1 MHHVIIIPSI
11 INTQQFFRN
20 LFGKLSTK
28 NVNTCIISYFKRFN
42 IKAKQLAL
50 LLRSAKDNRNDSKS
64 MSGAL
69 INNICFNN
77 YSLNSYSSILNSG
90 HPFVS

>member
-1 MHHVIIIPSI
+1 MSSSYQVSLTY
-11 INTQQFFRN
+11 NNFFETYMEN
-20 LFGKLSTK
+20 STK
-28 NVNTCIISYFKRFN
+28 NVNTCLISYFKRFN
-42 IKAKQLAL
+42 FKAKQLAL

-77 YSLNSYSSILNSG
+77 YSHNSYTCTSISNSG